1 MSLSERFRRALI
13 LSACVFLSGANFA
26 ASQTTPDTSSK
37 IEVNVNRVF
46 LSVVIRDKKGRAVSD
61 LKQEDFQV
69 LDNDKVQ
76 VISAFTVQK
85 HTVTQSKPAGNPG
98 ISTQTGAL
106 PAAALPSPVMQ
117 RFVVFLFDD
126 MHLSIENL
134 AAAKTAGIQALA
146 GALVDSDMA
155 AVVSTSGKVNSGLIR
170 DRAQLKDAILS
181 LQPRDVYRSSR
192 LDCPNIDYYQADLIV
207 NNHDEAA
214 FQDATRQELSCN
226 PGIDVKDINIA
237 ERQADADARR
247 ALALGDQD
255 VLATYAALREYVR
268 RMVNLPGQRMLILVS
283 PGFITLAPMALT
295 QESRLIDF
303 AAQSD
308 ITISALDA
316 RGLYTTELDA
326 SEHSPSLRDLN
337 GSGGSTQLQ
346 ADYRRSGMALAEGTM
361 ASLADGTGGTFFH
374 NRNDLGEGLV
384 GLTAVPE
391 CVYLL
396 EFSPDNVKLDGTY
409 HHLKVKVDR
418 DGVQIQARRGYFAP
432 KPDKKK

>member
-1 MSLSERFRRALI
+1 MSLSEGFRALT
-13 LSACVFLSGANFA
+13 LSACVLLSGARFV
-26 ASQTTPDTSSK
+26 ASQTTPGTPSN

-46 LSVVIRDKKGRAVSD
+46 LSVVIRDKQGRVVND
-61 LKQEDFQV
+61 LKKEDFQV

-76 VISAFTVQK
+76 VLSAFTVQK
-85 HTVTQSKPAGNPG
+85 HTVTENKPAANTD
-98 ISTQTGAL
+98 ISTQAAPP
-106 PAAALPSPVMQ
+106 PAVSSPVVQ
-117 RFVVFLFDD
+117 RFIVFVFDD

-134 AAAKTAGIQALA
+134 AAAKTAGIEALA
-146 GALVDSDMA
+146 GALDPSDMA

-181 LQPRDVYRSSR
+181 LQPRNVYRSSG

-207 NNHDEAA
+207 NKHDPTA
-214 FQDATRQELSCN
+214 FQEATQQELNCN
-226 PGIDVKDINIA
+226 PGIDVKEINIA
-237 ERQADADARR
+237 ERQADADSRR

-255 VLATYAALREYVR
+255 VLTTYAALREYVR
-268 RMVNLPGQRMLILVS
+268 KMANLPGQRIMILVS
-283 PGFITLAPMALT
+283 PGFITVAPMALT

-303 AAQSD
+303 AAQSE

-316 RGLYTTELDA
+316 RGLYTTELGA
-326 SEHSPSLRDLN
+326 GERVN
-337 GSGGSTQLQ
+337 GSGRSVQLQ
-346 ADYRRSGMALAEGTM
+346 NDYRSSGMALAEGAM
-361 ASLADGTGGTFFH
+361 SSLADGTGGNFFH
-374 NRNDLGEGLV
+374 NRNDLGAGLA

-396 EFSPDNVKLDGTY
+396 EFSPDNAKPDGTY

-418 DGVQIQARRGYFAP
+418 DGVQIQARRGYFTP